1 MLSLKENQKIWQNW
15 SGIVQS
21 KPSHIVYPTSVED
34 VVSLVKRCNKEG
46 RKIRVVGSGH
56 SFTPVVHTN
65 DVLVSLDQLAG
76 IEKVDQS
83 THTVG
88 VWAGTKLS
96 DLSAALHEQGWAQEN
111 LGDIDKQSIAGA
123 ISTGTHGTGSKLG
136 SISTQAVEI
145 QIVTSFGEV
154 LTCNDQNHPDLFKAL
169 QVSLGMLGIIVKV
182 TLRVIP
188 ATVLTYESKRLSL
201 DECFNQLAEFRDHY
215 RNFEFYW
222 FPHTDTIQ
230 AKLMNEATNQLP
242 GSRFWRD
249 LNQMVMENAL
259 FGALSRVCRT
269 IPSLSK
275 SISRLSAKFV
285 DTGKDIGYTHQLF
298 TTSRLVRF
306 NEMEYSVPAE
316 LMETIVREIHQLV
329 EKNNYQVH
337 FPIECRYVKGDD
349 IWLSPANG
357 RDSAYI
363 AVHMYKGMEHEKYFE
378 DVEAIFRRY
387 NGRPHWGKLHT
398 LQADDI
404 TALYP
409 KIEDFKK
416 FRQQLDPYG
425 MFLNDHLKKF
435 FVNELQTDRVEVNYG
450 QRYSD
455 ERENGAEII

>member
-1 MLSLKENQKIWQNW
+1 MFSLKENQEIWQNW

-21 KPSHIVYPTSVED
+21 KPSHIAYPTSVED
-34 VVSLVKRCNKEG
+34 VISLVKQCNEEG
-46 RKIRVVGSGH
+46 RGIRVVGSGH
-56 SFTPVVHTN
+56 SFTPVVYTN
-65 DVLVSLDQLAG
+65 DVLVSLDHLAG
-76 IEKVDQS
+76 VENVDPMTQ
-83 THTVG
+83 TVA
-88 VWAGTKLS
+88 VWAGTKLR
-96 DLSAALHEQGWAQEN
+96 DLSAALHRQGWAQEN
-111 LGDIDKQSIAGA
+111 LGDIDTQSIAGA
-123 ISTGTHGTGSKLG
+123 ISTGTHGTGIKLG

-145 QIVTSFGEV
+145 QIVTASGEI
-154 LTCNDQNHPDLFKAL
+154 LKCNNQSHPDLFKAL

-188 ATVLTYESKRLSL
+188 ATVLTYESKRLTL
-201 DECFNQLAEFRDHY
+201 NECFKNLEEYRDHY
-215 RNFEFYW
+215 RNFEFFW
-222 FPHTDTIQ
+222 FPHTNTIQ
-230 AKLMNEATNQLP
+230 AKLMNESTNQLP
-242 GSRFWRD
+242 VNRFWRN
-249 LNQMVMENAL
+249 LNQMVMENGL

-285 DTGKDIGYTHQLF
+285 ETGKDVGYTHQLF
-298 TTSRLVRF
+298 TTTRLVRF

-316 LMETIVREIHQLV
+316 LMETVVREIHQLV
-329 EKNNYQVH
+329 EKNNYHVH

-349 IWLSPANG
+349 IWLSPAHG

-363 AVHMYKGMEHEKYFE
+363 AIHMYKGMEHEKYFA

-398 LQADDI
+398 LKADHI

-416 FRQQLDPYG
+416 LRQQLDPNG
-425 MFLNDHLKKF
+425 MFLNDHLKKLF
-435 FVNELQTDRVEVNYG
+435 LNELKTDRNEGKYG

-455 ERENGAEII
+455 ECENEAEII